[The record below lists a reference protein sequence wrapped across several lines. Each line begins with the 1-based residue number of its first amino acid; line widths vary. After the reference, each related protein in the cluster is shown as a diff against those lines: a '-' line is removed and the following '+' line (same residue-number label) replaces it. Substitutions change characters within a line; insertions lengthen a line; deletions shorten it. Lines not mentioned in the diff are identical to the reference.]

1 MDVGGGFFVY
11 LCSFRSFFLLALSAA
26 CGGTVAVPCFCFGRR
41 YALAKD
47 RPLPLLRFGCF
58 CRRQR
63 LSCAVPHAWEAPL
76 SVSPPLRASR
86 QLSRR
91 ESQVYARGQRKL
103 CGKTKFFQ
111 LCLTTNFAKT
121 DAGTL
126 ASPRGGG
133 GTALC
138 AVTERGGS
146 HVYGGAVMPPCGM
159 TERAISQPPRGDS
172 LKTPDKKEKCL
183 LSQAFSVLWGKCGWR
198 VKSFGQAARL
208 TSRCGSR
215 RGCSSASSSCRRTY
229 PRCRTRPPSP
239 APAWPWRG
247 QRSTRRYRRG
257 GGPR

>member
-1 MDVGGGFFVY
+1 MLFPSFLRFSFLFV
-11 LCSFRSFFLLALSAA
+11 LALSAA

-41 YALAKD
+41 YALAKG

-58 CRRQR
+58 IRRMR
-63 LSCAVPHAWEAPL
+63 LSCAVPHAGEAPL

-146 HVYGGAVMPPCGM
+146 HVYGGDVMPPCGM
-159 TERAISQPPRGDS
+159 TERAISQPPRG
-172 LKTPDKKEKCL
+172 E
-183 LSQAFSVLWGKCGWR
+183 LSKNPRQKRKMPACAGIFHFMGEVWLAYQS
-198 VKSFGQAARL
+198 AA
-208 TSRCGSR
+208 
-215 RGCSSASSSCRRTY
+215 AD
-229 PRCRTRPPSP
+229 SP
-239 APAWPWRG
+239 AHFTVW
-247 QRSTRRYRRG
+247 
-257 GGPR
+257 

>member
-1 MDVGGGFFVY
+1 MAREGIWGVEGGNFVY
-11 LCSFRSFFLLALSAA
+11 LYVFSPPSVFALSAA
-26 CGGTVAVPCFCFGRR
+26 CGDTVAVPCFCFGRR

-58 CRRQR
+58 CHRQR

-126 ASPRGGG
+126 ASPRGGTNSDRCQWQKQGAVSGAALQFLQASAAARRKNRPSARGG

-146 HVYGGAVMPPCGM
+146 HVYEGAVMPPCGM
-159 TERAISQPPRGDS
+159 TERAISQPPRGT
-172 LKTPDKKEKCL
+172 L
-183 LSQAFSVLWGKCGWR
+183 
-198 VKSFGQAARL
+198 
-208 TSRCGSR
+208 
-215 RGCSSASSSCRRTY
+215 
-229 PRCRTRPPSP
+229 
-239 APAWPWRG
+239 
-247 QRSTRRYRRG
+247 
-257 GGPR
+257 